1 MLPFLVIPRE
11 EEGEESSS
19 PPPLPCKPAAPPLP
33 SLSEAVQSHSRR
45 HALSPSVLL
54 TIAMVEET
62 RDDGEEE
69 VKESGNKREKERRGK
84 EKQWGG
90 GEDKKKSNR
99 ASPRNKRHEFRPA
112 CTAEGPFLITN

>member
-69 VKESGNKREKERRGK
+69 VKESGNKREKERKNSGAA
-84 EKQWGG
+84 EKTRKQATEPVPGTKDTNSDLLVPLWGL
-90 GEDKKKSNR
+90 
-99 ASPRNKRHEFRPA
+99 F
-112 CTAEGPFLITN
+112 